1 MSQTQ
6 LLIDGEF
13 RPASNGATFQRHDYV
28 ADTVATTAAAA
39 TVEDAHA
46 AVEAA
51 SRAFPAWSRT
61 GPDYRRRLL
70 LNTAQV
76 LTDLGAELSDA
87 MARETG
93 ASHDWA
99 AFNLKLGAAILR
111 EAASLTTAVRG
122 ETIPSD
128 TPGCFSMSVRQAA
141 GVVVGIAPWNAPIIL
156 GVRAIATALAC
167 GNTVVLKASE
177 ACPHTHLLIGQAFQ
191 QAGVP
196 DGVVNV
202 LTNAPADAGVI
213 VNTLI
218 DAEAVRRVNFTGSTR
233 VGRLIAERCARNLK
247 PALLELGGK
256 APLIVLDD
264 ADLHS
269 AVDAAVFG
277 AFMNQGQICMS
288 TERVI
293 VTSGI
298 AERFVAQLAQRAG
311 ALLAADPRLEDSPLG
326 TVIDTEAAERV
337 RGLIADAVAKG
348 ATRAAG
354 EDGDGVRMPANVI
367 DHVTPDMRLYAEE
380 SFGPVVSVIRAQDQD
395 DAVRIANTSD
405 YGLAAAVFTRDI
417 SNALIVAS
425 QIRSGLCHINGATV
439 HDEPQVPFGGL
450 GASGYGR
457 FGGEAGVAEFT
468 DLRWVTIQTQPR
480 HYPL

>member
-1 MSQTQ
+1 MSQTL
-6 LLIDGEF
+6 LLINGQF

-28 ADTVATTAAAA
+28 ADTLATTAAAA
-39 TVEDAHA
+39 TVEDALA
-46 AVEAA
+46 AVDAA
-51 SRAFPAWSRT
+51 AQAFTAWSRT

-70 LNTAQV
+70 LSAAQA
-76 LTDLGAELSDA
+76 LTDLAPAVVDA

-93 ASHDWA
+93 ATQAWA
-99 AFNLKLGAAILR
+99 GFNIQLAASMLR
-111 EAASLTTAVRG
+111 EAAALTTTVRG

-141 GVVVGIAPWNAPIIL
+141 GVVVGIAPWNAPVIL

-167 GNTVVLKASE
+167 GNTVILKASE
-177 ACPHTHLLIGQAFQ
+177 VCPQTHLLIGQAFQ
-191 QAGVP
+191 QAGLP

-202 LTNAPADAGVI
+202 LTNAPADAGAI

-218 DAEAVRRVNFTGSTR
+218 DAPAVRRVNFTGSTK
-233 VGRLIAERCARNLK
+233 VGRLIAERCGRNLK

-256 APLIVLDD
+256 APLVVLDD
-264 ADLHS
+264 ADLS
-269 AVDAAVFG
+269 AAVDAAVFG

-293 VTSGI
+293 VTPGI
-298 AERFVAQLAQRAG
+298 ADSFVERLAARA
-311 ALLAADPRLEDSPLG
+311 ATLLAGDPRQHTTPLG
-326 TVIDTEAAERV
+326 AVIDVEAADRV
-337 RGLIADAVAKG
+337 RHLIDDALAKG
-348 ATRAAG
+348 ATRMAG
-354 EDGDGVRMPANVI
+354 EDGVGVLMPANVL
-367 DHVTPDMRLYAEE
+367 DNVTPAMRLYAEE
-380 SFGPVVSVIRAQDQD
+380 SFGPVVSVIRAKDQD
-395 DAVRIANTSD
+395 DAVRIANDSD

-417 SNALIVAS
+417 SNALIVAG
-425 QIRSGLCHINGATV
+425 QVRSGLCHINGATV

-468 DLRWVTIQTQPR
+468 DLRWVTIQSQPR